1 MKTSIKKTLFFGLLF
16 LTNFIAFAQPSARG
30 GAGDDD
36 NEWIKFLIIGLVVGA
51 ILGFLGGKYAGNSKK

>member
-1 MKTSIKKTLFFGLLF
+1 MKASVQKSLLF
-16 LTNFIAFAQPSARG
+16 SLVFLSNIMAFAQPSARG
-30 GAGDDD
+30 GAGSDD